1 MNMLK
6 LAGTLAILL
15 SISGC
20 ASNPQTGN
28 FETTR
33 TGVGLAVGTIGG
45 ALVGAALG
53 DSSMA
58 IKGALLGAAFG
69 GGAGYLWEKRYRA
82 MQAELAYTDLQVQ
95 QAPADNGQQSLVVT
109 VPSDVSF
116 RIGSSDIAPEA
127 YPALSKLA
135 ESLKAQTYK
144 VGIAGHTDNTGTPDR
159 NNRLSY
165 DRARSVAAYL
175 TAAGVPYER
184 LFVRGAGASEPKS
197 SNATPQGRSQNRRVE
212 ITLSE
217 IAPNA

>member
-1 MNMLK
+1 M
-6 LAGTLAILL
+6 
-15 SISGC
+15 
-20 ASNPQTGN
+20 
-28 FETTR
+28 
-33 TGVGLAVGTIGG
+33 
-45 ALVGAALG
+45 
-53 DSSMA
+53 
-58 IKGALLGAAFG
+58 
-69 GGAGYLWEKRYRA
+69 
-82 MQAELAYTDLQVQ
+82 
-95 QAPADNGQQSLVVT
+95 
-109 VPSDVSF
+109 
-116 RIGSSDIAPEA
+116 
-127 YPALSKLA
+127 
-135 ESLKAQTYK
+135 KAQTYK